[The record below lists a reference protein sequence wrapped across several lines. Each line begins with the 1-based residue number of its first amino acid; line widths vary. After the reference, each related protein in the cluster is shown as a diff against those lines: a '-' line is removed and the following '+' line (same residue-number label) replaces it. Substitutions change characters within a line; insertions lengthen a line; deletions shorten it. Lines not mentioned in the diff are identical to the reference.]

1 MGITLWKQLTEVI
14 GKRQAFFKVVIPI
27 CKSCY
32 FRMQFETP
40 ISADY
45 EVGLR

>member
-14 GKRQAFFKVVIPI
+14 GTRQAFLKVAIPI
-27 CKSCY
+27 CKSYY
-32 FRMQFETP
+32 FHMQFETP
-40 ISADY
+40 ISAY